1 MTIRFHL
8 FDKTKQK
15 KALLQNENN
24 RGTVRARKR
33 EREREKTMRVQ
44 NLGQLTHSA
53 RSKQQQLFPIWQ
65 HCRENEG
72 V

>member
-8 FDKTKQK
+8 FDKTKQ

-33 EREREKTMRVQ
+33 EREKTMRVQ

-53 RSKQQQLFPIWQ
+53 PFKQQQLSPIWQ
-65 HCRENEG
+65 DCRENEG